1 MAKSIRD
8 LVENLPSYLNASEDL
23 RSLASSEV
31 TERTLIP
38 PEAAEWV
45 AMIPGDDIDQH
56 PLAHIGRNPFPGVG
70 VQEVF
75 RQIQNGTLDPEV
87 EKKARAYV
95 SQYNAL
101 AKFHN
106 EAGVYDSQNHV
117 FVEPELTGMSGLN
130 PAWDDPRPK
139 ALVAPPKPVPM
150 PKIDAA
156 NEGDF
161 LESLWKK

>member
-8 LVENLPSYLNASEDL
+8 LVENLPPYLNTSEGL
-23 RSLASSEV
+23 RSVASSEV
-31 TERTLIP
+31 TERTLVP

-45 AMIPGDDIDQH
+45 AMIPGDDLDQH

-70 VQEVF
+70 VQEVYH
-75 RQIQNGTLDPEV
+75 RIQNGSLEPEV

-101 AKFHN
+101 AKFHG
-106 EAGVYDSQNHV
+106 EAGLFNPRNHH
-117 FVEPELTGMSGLN
+117 FEEPELTGGSGLN
-130 PAWDDPRPK
+130 PAWDNPRPK
-139 ALVAPPKPVPM
+139 APVAPPKPVRM
-150 PKIDAA
+150 PEIDAA

-161 LESLWKK
+161 LESLWRK